1 MSTPALKSQSDRA
14 NKIALMQRSGR
25 SNQNSRPSIVASARG
40 WGYPDAMGSSP
51 QAASTDWAKDAE
63 DRLLD
68 AALDLAPDSG
78 WTERTIRLAAARA
91 RLGEAD
97 AKLLLPGGASDLVA
111 LLWRRHD
118 AKAFAALAQ
127 VDPRSLKIR
136 ERIGRAV
143 QARVEAAAADAPA
156 TRRLQGFLVLPHHMA
171 LGARLLWDSADAIWR
186 WAGDTATDENHYSK
200 RVILSGVLGPAIAI
214 RLASGRDAADDY
226 VFRRIADV
234 MAFEKWKAGLPK
246 TDIGFQLAGALG
258 KLRYGV
264 KPASR
269 PSEPPPSV

>member
-1 MSTPALKSQSDRA
+1 MTETQAD
-14 NKIALMQRSGR
+14 
-25 SNQNSRPSIVASARG
+25 
-40 WGYPDAMGSSP
+40 SS
-51 QAASTDWAKDAE
+51 DWAKAAE

-68 AALDLAPDSG
+68 AAVGLAPDCG
-78 WTERTIRLAAARA
+78 WTARTLRLAAGRA
-91 RLGEAD
+91 GLSEAE
-97 AKLLLPGGASDLVA
+97 ASLLTPNGAADLVA

-118 AKAFAALAQ
+118 ARAFASLAD

-136 ERIGRAV
+136 DRIGRAV
-143 QARVEAAAADAPA
+143 QARVEAAALDAPA
-156 TRRLQGFLVLPHHMA
+156 TRRLQGFLALPHHMA

-186 WAGDTATDENHYSK
+186 WAGDVASDENHYSK
-200 RVILSGVLGPAIAI
+200 RMILSGVLGPAIAL
-214 RLASGRDAADDY
+214 RLHSGRAAADDY

-264 KPASR
+264 KR
-269 PSEPPPSV
+269 PPQAEPPPSV